1 MELELEWALELLF
14 DVLEFKGI
22 DKQILVQFLAL
33 MSIIVVVEDAVKFMV
48 GVVVVVSFGLMSI
61 SFIVGDVETMIEG
74 AVVLKNDVMFCWS
87 FGIGGLLRF
96 RFLCLWL
103 LSLAFPCFII

>member
-1 MELELEWALELLF
+1 MELELEWALELLL

-33 MSIIVVVEDAVKFMV
+33 RSIIVVVEDAVKFMV
-48 GVVVVVSFGLMSI
+48 GVGVVVSFGLISI
-61 SFIVGDVETMIEG
+61 SFIVGDVETMLEG

-87 FGIGGLLRF
+87 FGIGAVLRF

-103 LSLAFPCFII
+103 LLLPFPSFII